1 MGAVIMAGALQGCP
15 DVPEGVFIDALPY
28 IDQEYGSIA
37 GIRNEVERLVRDE
50 MATFKPQALKTP
62 APDST
67 DDFKSSQ
74 LLAED
79 FERMKRKE
87 EMSALDVKRYRMEAP
102 EDDEKMPG
110 WKNAMNNGKSQVQ
123 HQAVRI
129 ENLDLMS
136 EHGPMA
142 WRMYNVSLEATHAGV
157 KKKLE
162 ETKKEIEEVNKRRK
176 IEQTEG
182 GLKVRE
188 LEQQWEELMKKNL
201 NIDAACQSLDRDIS
215 ALKQQKGE
223 GAA

>member
-28 IDQEYGSIA
+28 IDQEYGSIS
-37 GIRNEVERLVRDE
+37 GIRDEVERLVRDE
-50 MATFKPQALKTP
+50 MATFKKKELKTP
-62 APDST
+62 APT
-67 DDFKSSQ
+67 TDFKSSQ

-79 FERMKRKE
+79 FDRMKRKE
-87 EMSALDVKRYRMEAP
+87 ALPPMDTVRYQLKAP
-102 EDDEKMPG
+102 EEEG
-110 WKNAMNNGKSQVQ
+110 AALTAWKNAMNNGKSQVQ

-142 WRMYNVSLEATHAGV
+142 WRMYNVSLETTHASV
-157 KKKLE
+157 KRKLE
-162 ETKKEIEEVNKRRK
+162 ETKKAIEDVNKRRK

-182 GLKVRE
+182 GMKVRE
-188 LEQQWEELMKKNL
+188 LEMQWEELMKKNL
-201 NIDAACQSLDRDIS
+201 NIDAACQSLSRDIS